1 MSNLVPIEHS
11 GQRVITTEL
20 LAEAYETEPK
30 NIQMNFANQKKN
42 FKEGIH
48 YIVLQGDELKAF
60 KASLPND
67 IGVAL
72 KFAPRLYLWTERGAN
87 RHCKILD
94 TPKAWEQFDNLEET
108 YFTVKN
114 RQGVMALPKDYP
126 SALRA
131 LADEAEKTLALT
143 AQNEAQRQIIA
154 DYEPKVQY
162 VDTILRSKGTLA
174 ATQIAADYNM
184 SAKRLNKILHEEH
197 VQYNVNGQWILYKDH
212 MGMGYTK
219 SNPVPIVHGDGRS
232 DFKLHTQWT
241 QKGRLFIHEILKKR
255 GILAIIDRKLIG
267 EQIAI

>member
-1 MSNLVPIEHS
+1 MSNLIPIEHS

-48 YIVLQGDELKAF
+48 YIVLQGEELKAF

-108 YFTVKN
+108 YFAVKD
-114 RQGVMALPKDYP
+114 G
-126 SALRA
+126 RA
-131 LADEAEKTLALT
+131 RLTSPADPTKKAIAEAKLNNSRA
-143 AQNEAQRQIIA
+143 RIA
-154 DYEPKVQY
+154 SMWLK
-162 VDTILRSKGTLA
+162 
-174 ATQIAADYNM
+174 IAN
-184 SAKRLNKILHEEH
+184 I
-197 VQYNVNGQWILYKDH
+197 V
-212 MGMGYTK
+212 
-219 SNPVPIVHGDGRS
+219 PVPEFKQVCASYASEELAGRAVLPLPAVTEQTYTAEQVGELLGGIS
-232 DFKLHTQWT
+232 SNKV
-241 QKGRLFIHEILKKR
+241 GRLANQHGLKVTGFGVAVWDKSPYSNKEVPAWRYNDRAVERFREIL
-255 GILAIIDRKLIG
+255 GLPD
-267 EQIAI
+267 